1 MKQFARLVIPFAI
14 ILIAGCGP
22 VSDDP
27 REGGLRGY
35 WHGTSTG
42 AYERRQQQRRDL
54 LEQERQTNQ
63 QLNQRAFALETERD
77 LHNKALQQE
86 RQYVRSLDKKLS
98 DLKAKVHNLQLTSDQ
113 QKKEAADLLTRIETT
128 RKQLDAQNNAIAAL
142 DGQSGNTLD
151 PERARVLELERDRLA
166 EEYRKLTSYYQA
178 LSNALH

>member
-1 MKQFARLVIPFAI
+1 MKRFARLFIPLAL

-42 AYERRQQQRRDL
+42 AYERRQEERRGQ
-54 LEQERQTNQ
+54 LEQERQTNE
-63 QLNQRAFALETERD
+63 QLNQRALALETERE
-77 LHNKALQQE
+77 LHNKTLRKEQ
-86 RQYVRSLDKKLS
+86 RYVRSLEKKLS
-98 DLKAKVHNLQLTSDQ
+98 DLKTKVHNLRLTSDQ

-128 RKQLDAQNNAIAAL
+128 KKRLDAQDKAIAAL
-142 DGQSGNTLD
+142 DGQSGSSID
-151 PERARVLELERDRLA
+151 PDRARVLELERDRLA